1 MTLEYFEVKR
11 DLIQSVL
18 DSKASEWADYVVTH
32 NGEDEISDL
41 MKRTINELGNQ
52 LDATNDM
59 IANLRAE

>member
-18 DSKASEWADYVVTH
+18 DKKANEWADYVVTN
-32 NGEDEISDL
+32 NGEDEISNL
-41 MKRTINELGNQ
+41 MKRTINELGDQ
-52 LDATNDM
+52 LDATNDI